1 MPIII
6 EHNTMTPIYE
16 QIVNQL
22 RQQIVTTALK
32 TGDALPSVRAMARD
46 LQISALTVKK
56 AYDQLE
62 ADGLIKTV
70 QGKGSFVAA
79 VDPTVQQEFIQRDLE
94 EKLQALIIQ
103 ARQNGI
109 SDQQFQTLVSILL
122 EEAH

>member
-6 EHNTMTPIYE
+6 QHNTMTPIYE
-16 QIVNQL
+16 QIV
-22 RQQIVTTALK
+22 TTALK
-32 TGDALPSVRAMARD
+32 AGDALPSVRAMARD
-46 LQISALTVKK
+46 LKISALTVKK

-62 ADGLIKTV
+62 ADGLIQTV

-79 VDPTVQQEFIQRDLE
+79 ADASVEQEFIQRDLE

-122 EEAH
+122 VEAH

>member
-62 ADGLIKTV
+62 VDGLITTV

-79 VDPTVQQEFIQRDLE
+79 VNPTVQQEVIQRDLE
-94 EKLQALIIQ
+94 SKLSALIIQ

-109 SDQQFQTLVSILL
+109 SDDQFQTLVTLLL
-122 EEAH
+122 EEAN

>member
-79 VDPTVQQEFIQRDLE
+79 VDSTVQQEFIQRDLE
-94 EKLQALIIQ
+94 EKLQALIIH

>member
-79 VDPTVQQEFIQRDLE
+79 VDSTVQQEFIQRDLE

>member
-79 VDPTVQQEFIQRDLE
+79 VDPAVQQEFIQRDLE